1 MRRRWY
7 GAVVMIGLATGEAY
21 AADLGRFSEPLAYLA
36 REEGYQPPIPGELTL
51 YQTNG
56 PMIAGSVQALA
67 EGLDG
72 RIYAGTF
79 GQGIYAKEPKSG
91 RWRPAEEGPKDRFL
105 MTLTVLPD
113 GSLLAGAVRGG
124 IFRSHDG
131 GRRWTPSSEGL
142 GNSQVPA
149 IVRDAK
155 TGLVYAGTGSG
166 VYKSADQGRR
176 WTASNRGLEMVL
188 SRSLAVGADGT
199 LYTGTGGNGLFVS
212 RDGGG
217 VWRRINDGLADEDG
231 LRENFIRVLATDELG
246 AVYAGSF
253 GGGIFK
259 STDGGRRWTAVNA
272 GLTNLSIRGLIA
284 ARGVLYA
291 GTGEGIFR
299 SATHGLRWDSISD
312 GMPDTNVQALLLG
325 KDGTLY
331 AGTGSGVLERPPGGP
346 WRSVDRGMAFPVVRT
361 ILVDPVKGLFAGTET
376 HGLFRSKDTGETW
389 VHFNEGLA
397 SPAIRGLARDEAGVQ
412 YAATADTIYRADWKM
427 SRWVPD
433 AQGLDGAPRQLIA
446 AGGRLVA
453 ATSRGLFERPTAST
467 AWSPAALAG
476 APSIAVSALTGDPSG
491 VVYAATGRQVYRRR
505 PADPRWEPIGRPLP
519 SGSSMGLSAGR
530 ALYAWTD
537 RSVFRAGG
545 RDGELRWDE
554 IGKGLPEGSAVVS
567 LAVIGGERDL
577 LVAAT
582 SGGVWWTADSGAQWH
597 PTHGRFPAIPFQVIH
612 AADPG
617 LILAG
622 SEEHGVFAGIDLVP
636 RRKPIER
643 P

>member
-1 MRRRWY
+1 
-7 GAVVMIGLATGEAY
+7 
-21 AADLGRFSEPLAYLA
+21 
-36 REEGYQPPIPGELTL
+36 
-51 YQTNG
+51 
-56 PMIAGSVQALA
+56 
-67 EGLDG
+67 
-72 RIYAGTF
+72 
-79 GQGIYAKEPKSG
+79 
-91 RWRPAEEGPKDRFL
+91 RFL

-131 GRRWTPSSEGL
+131 GRRWAPSSEGL

-155 TGLVYAGTGSG
+155 TGLLYAGTGSG

-199 LYTGTGGNGLFVS
+199 LYTGTGGNGLFAS

-217 VWRRINDGLADEDG
+217 VWRRINEGFADEDG
-231 LRENFIRVLATDELG
+231 LRENFIRVLATDDVG

-259 STDGGRRWTAVNA
+259 STDGGRRWFAVNE

-284 ARGVLYA
+284 VRGVLYA

-299 SATHGLRWDSISD
+299 SATRGSRWDSISE
-312 GMPDTNVQALLLG
+312 GMPDPNVQALLLA

-331 AGTGSGVLERPPGGP
+331 AGTGSGVLERPPGSP
-346 WRSVDRGMAFPVVRT
+346 WRSVDRGMAFPAVRT
-361 ILVDPVKGLFAGTET
+361 ILVDPMKGVFAGTET

-389 VHFNEGLA
+389 VHFNEGLE
-397 SPAIRGLARDEAGVQ
+397 SRAIRGLARDEAGVQ
-412 YAATADTIYRADWKM
+412 YAATADTIYRADWGL

-433 AQGLDGAPRQLIA
+433 AQGLNGAPRKLIA
-446 AGGRLVA
+446 AGGRLVV
-453 ATSRGLFERPTAST
+453 ATSHGLFERPMTST
-467 AWSPAALAG
+467 AWAPVVLAG

-491 VVYAATGRQVYRRR
+491 VVYAAAGRQMYRRR
-505 PADPRWEPIGRPLP
+505 PEDPRWEPMGLQLP
-519 SGSSMGLSAGR
+519 SGSSVELSAGH

-537 RSVFRAGG
+537 RAVFRASGSEGG
-545 RDGELRWDE
+545 LRWDE
-554 IGKGLPEGSAVVS
+554 IGRGLPEGSAIGS

-582 SGGVWWTADSGAQWH
+582 SGGVWWTADSGAEWH
-597 PTHGRFPAIPFQVIH
+597 PSHGRLPAVPFQTIH
-612 AADPG
+612 AAETG

-622 SEEHGVFAGIDLVP
+622 SEEHGVFVGVDLVP
-636 RRKPIER
+636 R
-643 P
+643 